1 MVPWSNTARRV
12 MPWPNA
18 GNRPN
23 TSWRRFSVATVRHPT
38 AWGRQ
43 APQWHCSLVSD
54 SAAVL
59 NCMLSTLD
67 LCWMRNAC
75 ALASQCGTCLTP
87 RAYTCERAVGRRHA
101 VWRSRSPGYQA
112 ATPHIQAWVVGV
124 PCDVRYMRTSLYIA
138 HVGLVCTR
146 PRGSS
151 PKPVAGQ
158 RGRLLECDDRC
169 PSPATPGRKS
179 FLSPGGGM
187 CK

>member
-18 GNRPN
+18 TNRPN
-23 TSWRRFSVATVRHPT
+23 TSWRRGFSVATVRHPT

-43 APQWHCSLVSD
+43 APRWHCSLVSD

-59 NCMLSTLD
+59 NCVLSTPD

-75 ALASQCGTCLTP
+75 PLVSQCGTCLTP
-87 RAYTCERAVGRRHA
+87 RAYTFVSGLWGDDTPCGARDHPATKPPPHTSKPGLWVCHA
-101 VWRSRSPGYQA
+101 M
-112 ATPHIQAWVVGV
+112 
-124 PCDVRYMRTSLYIA
+124 CDMRTSPCGACVYEAEGILPEA
-138 HVGLVCTR
+138 RSRTARTLARV
-146 PRGSS
+146 
-151 PKPVAGQ
+151 
-158 RGRLLECDDRC
+158 RC
-169 PSPATPGRKS
+169 PSPATTGRKS